1 MSLAVSRIFSGI
13 QPTGELH
20 LGNYF
25 GAVRNWVQLQDEYE
39 QTIYCVVDYHA
50 ITHEIDAD
58 GLPQRSIRL
67 AGDLIACG
75 IDPERSILFIQ
86 SHVPEHTEL
95 AWVFSAFTAHG
106 DLSRMTQF
114 KDKSERSGYV
124 NAGLFTYP
132 VLQAADILLYRSDGV
147 PVGDDQSQHL
157 ELTRGIA
164 HRFNQTVG
172 TEFFPDVQTILTAG
186 SRIMSLAEPTRKMSK
201 SLGDKH
207 YIGVMEPENS
217 AIKKIRSAVT
227 DSGGTASGTA
237 SGQLSAGVSN
247 LIGILRLIDADAL
260 ADQMSA
266 AAQEGELMYGD
277 LKTAVAEHLM
287 AALEP
292 IRARRAELT
301 DGDITAVLR
310 AGAGQAREI
319 AAETMSSVRRL
330 IGVGRAR

>member
-1 MSLAVSRIFSGI
+1 LAVSRIFSGI

-25 GAVRNWVQLQDEYE
+25 GAVRNWAQLQDEYE

-58 GLPQRSIRL
+58 GLLQRSIRL

-75 IDPERSILFIQ
+75 IDPDRSILFIQ

-172 TEFFPDVQTILTAG
+172 TEFFPNVETILTAG
-186 SRIMSLAEPTRKMSK
+186 SRIMSLAEPTQKMSK
-201 SLGDKH
+201 SLGHKH
-207 YIGVMEPENS
+207 YIGVMEPERS

-227 DSGGTASGTA
+227 DSGGTA

-247 LIGILRLIDADAL
+247 LIGILRLMDADAL
-260 ADQMSA
+260 AEQMST

-301 DGDITAVLR
+301 DGDIAAVLR
-310 AGAGQAREI
+310 TGAGQAREI
-319 AAETMSSVRRL
+319 AAETMSRVRRL
-330 IGVGRAR
+330 IGVGRPC

>member
-1 MSLAVSRIFSGI
+1 MALSRIFSGI

-25 GAVRNWVQLQDEYE
+25 GAVRNWVRLQAEYE

-58 GLPQRSIRL
+58 GLAARSIRL

-75 IDPERSILFIQ
+75 IDPQRSILFIQ

-172 TEFFPDVQTILTAG
+172 EEFFPEVQTILTTG
-186 SRIMSLAEPTRKMSK
+186 SRIMSLAEPTQKMSK
-201 SLGDKH
+201 SLGAKH
-207 YIGVMEPENS
+207 YIGVMESEES
-217 AIKKIRSAVT
+217 VTKKVRSAVT
-227 DSGGTASGTA
+227 DSGGTAGD
-237 SGQLSAGVSN
+237 QLSAGVTN
-247 LIGILRLIDADAL
+247 LLGLLRLLDADAL
-260 ADQMSA
+260 AEQMGT
-266 AAQEGELMYGD
+266 AAQSGELMYGD
-277 LKTAVAEHLM
+277 LKAAVAEHLM
-287 AALEP
+287 VTLEP
-292 IRARRAELT
+292 IRARRAELDDADVAAT
-301 DGDITAVLR
+301 LR
-310 AGAGQAREI
+310 AGADKARAI
-319 AAETMSSVRRL
+319 AHETMDSVRRL
-330 IGVGRAR
+330 IGVGPAR

>member
-1 MSLAVSRIFSGI
+1 MDLPVSRIFSGI
-13 QPTGELH
+13 QPTGDLH

-25 GAVRNWVQLQDEYE
+25 GAVRNWVRLQDEYE

-58 GLPQRSIRL
+58 GLAARSLRL

-75 IDPERSILFIQ
+75 IDPERSILFVQ

-164 HRFNQTVG
+164 RRFNQTVG

-186 SRIMSLAEPTRKMSK
+186 SRIMSLAAPTQKMSK

-207 YIGVMEPENS
+207 YIGVMEPVDS

-227 DSGGTASGTA
+227 DSGGDAGDE
-237 SGQLSAGVSN
+237 LSAGVTN
-247 LIGILRLIDADAL
+247 LLGILRLLDADPL

-266 AAQEGELMYGD
+266 AARQGELMYGD
-277 LKTAVAEHLM
+277 LKAAVAEHLM
-287 AALEP
+287 ATLEP
-292 IRARRAELT
+292 IRTRRAELA
-301 DGDITAVLR
+301 DADIAATLR
-310 AGAGQAREI
+310 AGAERATEI
-319 AAETMSSVRRL
+319 AAQTMSSVRRL
-330 IGVGRAR
+330 IGVGAAY

>member
-1 MSLAVSRIFSGI
+1 MDVAVSRIFSGI
-13 QPTGELH
+13 QPTGDLH

-25 GAVRNWVQLQDEYE
+25 GAVRNWVRLQDEYE

-50 ITHEIDAD
+50 ITHEIDTD
-58 GLPQRSIRL
+58 GLPAHSLRL

-75 IDPERSILFIQ
+75 IDPERSILFVQ

-147 PVGDDQSQHL
+147 PVGEDQSQHL

-186 SRIMSLAEPTRKMSK
+186 SRIMSLADPTQKMSK

-207 YIGVMEPENS
+207 YIGIMEPADS

-227 DSGGTASGTA
+227 DSGGAAGDE
-237 SGQLSAGVSN
+237 LSAGVTN
-247 LIGILRLIDADAL
+247 LLGILRLLDADQL

-266 AAQEGELMYGD
+266 AARQGELMYGD
-277 LKTAVAEHLM
+277 LKAAVVEHLI

-292 IRARRAELT
+292 IRARRAELA
-301 DGDITAVLR
+301 DADIAATLR
-310 AGAGQAREI
+310 AGAERAAEI
-319 AAETMSSVRRL
+319 AAQTMSSVRRL
-330 IGVGRAR
+330 IGVGATY